1 MKRLPLMPGEG
12 KIPEDQINIP
22 RAPHRIDDDYG
33 RVLRRPPS
41 IPVVQ
46 SYRDNIV
53 RIWPQGR
60 DAAAVD
66 VVPAPGSQSAGP
78 EQVFGEGCG
87 PVYVIAGAHAF
98 GRPTTFEEDEG
109 TLERLYWRLNF
120 QGEDWVPSAS
130 TSPDRQW
137 VEKGATVRNIEEAD
151 ILSLAFFQGQDVV
164 FRWDEQGLTPL
175 ATREGVEVG
184 GDDPVA
190 VQITPAKTGCPL
202 RCGADGPCKMYGGP
216 WTSSSISAAYFWS
229 SHRALLLDAFGCHV
243 CEGEGGGGVTG
254 GVDLFTPSRDGGW
267 QRGAP
272 RTSEQLRRDA

>member
-98 GRPTTFEEDEG
+98 GRPTMFEED
-109 TLERLYWRLNF
+109 F
-120 QGEDWVPSAS
+120 FGEIIAYAK
-130 TSPDRQW
+130 
-137 VEKGATVRNIEEAD
+137 ERNIT
-151 ILSLAFFQGQDVV
+151 VK
-164 FRWDEQGLTPL
+164 PL
-175 ATREGVEVG
+175 
-184 GDDPVA
+184 
-190 VQITPAKTGCPL
+190 
-202 RCGADGPCKMYGGP
+202 MNSYGHNTLIP
-216 WTSSSISAAYFWS
+216 
-229 SHRALLLDAFGCHV
+229 RLLPEL
-243 CEGEGGGGVTG
+243 
-254 GVDLFTPSRDGGW
+254 L
-267 QRGAP
+267 QY
-272 RTSEQLRRDA
+272 